1 MKTFLLAM
9 VIGMMPLFVFSQ
21 DLLTDVTISPDSLFF
36 DNQYK
41 QSTTLSN
48 NTNQPINI
56 TSVQRNCIGCIGWTW
71 KVDSMSFNTP
81 HFIYPG
87 QTESITIQVYGSVL
101 NSSPTGYLQSTM
113 EIASSVGAQYC
124 HIFINQALLTA
135 IDDKTEKNIKLY
147 PNPARSMVF
156 VSLPV
161 ASTDPRGSLTMYDL
175 RGQLVLTKVLVN
187 ENTGIDV
194 SGLKPGVYFV
204 RFSDNR
210 MTRVLKF
217 IKN

>member
-1 MKTFLLAM
+1 
-9 VIGMMPLFVFSQ
+9 
-21 DLLTDVTISPDSLFF
+21 
-36 DNQYK
+36 
-41 QSTTLSN
+41 
-48 NTNQPINI
+48 
-56 TSVQRNCIGCIGWTW
+56 
-71 KVDSMSFNTP
+71 MSFNTP

-113 EIASSVGAQYC
+113 EIASSVGAQYS
-124 HIFINQALLTA
+124 HIFINQVLLTA

-156 VSLPV
+156 VSLPG

-175 RGQLVLTKVLVN
+175 RGKLVLTKQIVN
-187 ENTGIDV
+187 ATTGIDV
-194 SGLKPGVYFV
+194 SALEPGVYFV

-210 MTRVLKF
+210 MTRVMKLVKD
-217 IKN
+217 